1 MISGICLHAVNT
13 VRNFKDNILS
23 SGCIIYDN
31 KFMINVMMSFMI
43 NVAVYYYQIIMLFLI
58 FHIINNNVINKLGIT
73 PIKIKMTSHRV

>member
-23 SGCIIYDN
+23 SGYIIYDN
-31 KFMINVMMSFMI
+31 KFMI

-73 PIKIKMTSHRV
+73 SIKIRMSSHRI

>member
-23 SGCIIYDN
+23 SGCII
-31 KFMINVMMSFMI
+31 
-43 NVAVYYYQIIMLFLI
+43 NVAIYYYQIIMLFLI

-73 PIKIKMTSHRV
+73 SIKIRMISHRV